1 MFALCLCVFVSLCL
15 CVFVAICLLSR
26 RRRDQNPFNPFRPF
40 YHPIALRRRR
50 ASAKVAKLPQQ
61 RSQSL
66 GLANHQA
73 QLLNA
78 RLCSKLVLRSPCIA
92 TQFTHVNPN
101 VAMIYRYLYPLFSRK
116 RFYASVVFFGFLAYT
131 YDTVEMRLTDETMM
145 RKLAE
150 NAFAYVPK
158 VTHFRQW
165 GREMRYVQVGDA
177 HKPLILFIHGAPS
190 SSSFWMDMLS
200 DSSLLSQ
207 AKLLA
212 VDRPG
217 YGYSGYGDPE
227 TSVKRQAALIAG
239 ILQEKR
245 AIHRQIIVHGS
256 SYGGT
261 VAARLAM
268 DYPEL
273 VDGLLLQSASL
284 KPGAE
289 TTYWI
294 SYPTHHWS
302 MRNFIPGSI
311 RTANAEKLSHKAELE
326 KMVPLWPRIRS
337 KVILLQGIDDTL
349 IFPENAPFAAKN
361 LVNAA
366 SVSLTLVPG
375 SKHDLLWTQ
384 TDLLKRSLLKLI
396 QITKK

>member
-1 MFALCLCVFVSLCL
+1 ML
-15 CVFVAICLLSR
+15 
-26 RRRDQNPFNPFRPF
+26 
-40 YHPIALRRRR
+40 
-50 ASAKVAKLPQQ
+50 
-61 RSQSL
+61 
-66 GLANHQA
+66 
-73 QLLNA
+73 
-78 RLCSKLVLRSPCIA
+78 
-92 TQFTHVNPN
+92 THV
-101 VAMIYRYLYPLFSRK
+101 AMVHRYLYPLFSRK
-116 RFYASVVFFGFLAYT
+116 RFYASVVLFGFLAYT
-131 YDTVEMRLTDETMM
+131 YDMVEVRLTDETML

-177 HKPLILFIHGAPS
+177 TKPLILFIHGAPA
-190 SSSFWMDMLS
+190 SSSFWMDLLS
-200 DSSLLSQ
+200 DSSLLDR
-207 AKLLA
+207 AKLMA

-227 TSVKRQAALIAG
+227 ISVKRQAALIAG

-245 AIHRQIIVHGS
+245 AIHQQIIVHGS

-294 SYPTHHWS
+294 SYPTHHWAL
-302 MRNFIPGSI
+302 RNFIPGSF

-326 KMVPLWPRIRS
+326 KMVPLWSRIRS

>member
-1 MFALCLCVFVSLCL
+1 M
-15 CVFVAICLLSR
+15 
-26 RRRDQNPFNPFRPF
+26 
-40 YHPIALRRRR
+40 LRRY
-50 ASAKVAKLPQQ
+50 V
-61 RSQSL
+61 
-66 GLANHQA
+66 
-73 QLLNA
+73 
-78 RLCSKLVLRSPCIA
+78 
-92 TQFTHVNPN
+92 
-101 VAMIYRYLYPLFSRK
+101 YPLFYRK
-116 RFYASVVFFGFLAYT
+116 RFYASVVLFGFLAYT
-131 YDTVEMRLTDETMM
+131 YDLVEVRLSDDSLLQ
-145 RKLAE
+145 RLAE
-150 NAFAYVPK
+150 NAYSYVPR

-165 GREMRYVQVGDA
+165 GREMRYVQVGDE
-177 HKPLILFIHGAPS
+177 HKPLILFIHGAPA
-190 SSSFWMDMLS
+190 SSSFWLDLLR
-200 DSSLLSQ
+200 DSSLLQ
-207 AKLLA
+207 NAKLMA

-227 TSVKRQAALIAG
+227 TSVKKQAALIAG
-239 ILQEKR
+239 ILREKR
-245 AIHRQIIVHGS
+245 SIHRQIIVHGS

-302 MRNFIPGSI
+302 LRNLVPGAL
-311 RTANAEKLSHKAELE
+311 RTANAEKLSHREELS
-326 KMVPLWPRIRS
+326 KMLPLWRKIRS

-349 IFPENAPFAAKN
+349 IFPENATFAARQ

-384 TDLLKRSLLKLI
+384 TDLLKRSLIKLT

>member
-1 MFALCLCVFVSLCL
+1 MLLRYVYSL
-15 CVFVAICLLSR
+15 F
-26 RRRDQNPFNPFRPF
+26 F
-40 YHPIALRRRR
+40 
-50 ASAKVAKLPQQ
+50 
-61 RSQSL
+61 
-66 GLANHQA
+66 
-73 QLLNA
+73 
-78 RLCSKLVLRSPCIA
+78 
-92 TQFTHVNPN
+92 
-101 VAMIYRYLYPLFSRK
+101 RK
-116 RFYASVVFFGFLAYT
+116 RFYASVILFGFLAYT
-131 YDTVEMRLTDETMM
+131 YDTVEVRLTDATML
-145 RKLAE
+145 RKLAQ

-165 GREMRYVQVGDA
+165 GREMRYVQVGDE
-177 HKPLILFIHGAPS
+177 HKKPLILFIHGAPA
-190 SSSFWMDMLS
+190 SSSFWMDMLR
-200 DSSLLSQ
+200 DSSLLNH
-207 AKLLA
+207 AELMA

-227 TSVKRQAALIAG
+227 TSIKKQAALIAG
-239 ILQEKR
+239 ILEEQR
-245 AIHRQIIVHGS
+245 PLHDQIIVHGS

-284 KPGAE
+284 KPWAE

-302 MRNFIPGSI
+302 MRNFIPGSF
-311 RTANAEKLSHKAELE
+311 RTANAEKLSHPSELS
-326 KMVPLWPRIRS
+326 KMLPLWRNIRS
-337 KVILLQGIDDTL
+337 RVIILQGIDDTL
-349 IFPENAPFAAKN
+349 IFPENATFAAQH

-384 TDLLKRSLLKLI
+384 TDLLKHSLLKLI
-396 QITKK
+396 RSTKK

>member
-1 MFALCLCVFVSLCL
+1 M
-15 CVFVAICLLSR
+15 
-26 RRRDQNPFNPFRPF
+26 
-40 YHPIALRRRR
+40 
-50 ASAKVAKLPQQ
+50 
-61 RSQSL
+61 
-66 GLANHQA
+66 
-73 QLLNA
+73 
-78 RLCSKLVLRSPCIA
+78 
-92 TQFTHVNPN
+92 
-101 VAMIYRYLYPLFSRK
+101 
-116 RFYASVVFFGFLAYT
+116 
-131 YDTVEMRLTDETMM
+131 
-145 RKLAE
+145 
-150 NAFAYVPK
+150 
-158 VTHFRQW
+158 
-165 GREMRYVQVGDA
+165 
-177 HKPLILFIHGAPS
+177 
-190 SSSFWMDMLS
+190 
-200 DSSLLSQ
+200 
-207 AKLLA
+207 
-212 VDRPG
+212 
-217 YGYSGYGDPE
+217 
-227 TSVKRQAALIAG
+227 
-239 ILQEKR
+239 
-245 AIHRQIIVHGS
+245 HGS

-302 MRNFIPGSI
+302 MRNFVPGSI
-311 RTANAEKLSHKAELE
+311 RTANAEKLSHKVELE
-326 KMVPLWPRIRS
+326 KMVPLWSRIRS

-384 TDLLKRSLLKLI
+384 TDLLKNSLLKLI

>member
-1 MFALCLCVFVSLCL
+1 
-15 CVFVAICLLSR
+15 
-26 RRRDQNPFNPFRPF
+26 
-40 YHPIALRRRR
+40 
-50 ASAKVAKLPQQ
+50 
-61 RSQSL
+61 
-66 GLANHQA
+66 
-73 QLLNA
+73 
-78 RLCSKLVLRSPCIA
+78 
-92 TQFTHVNPN
+92 
-101 VAMIYRYLYPLFSRK
+101 MIYRYLYPLFSRK
-116 RFYASVVFFGFLAYT
+116 RFYASVVLFGFLAYT
-131 YDTVEMRLTDETMM
+131 FDTVEMRLTDETML

-177 HKPLILFIHGAPS
+177 SKPLILFIHGAPS
-190 SSSFWMDMLS
+190 SSSFWLDLLS

-207 AKLLA
+207 AKLMA

-227 TSVKRQAALIAG
+227 TSVKKQAALIAG
-239 ILQEKR
+239 ILKEKR
-245 AIHRQIIVHGS
+245 GIHQQIIVHGS

-294 SYPTHHWS
+294 SYPTHHWAL
-302 MRNFIPGSI
+302 RNFVPGSF
-311 RTANAEKLSHKAELE
+311 RTANAEKLSHKDELE
-326 KMVPLWPRIRS
+326 KMVPLWSRIRS